1 MMSDADGA
9 VLDNVRS
16 WAERH
21 LTMNQIGA
29 GLDIR
34 QLMQQWTWWRFTNGE
49 STEETQVAR
58 IALPGI
64 LQNLGAR
71 KRIAHWGGAKYE
83 WWTVAPADWIAG
95 RRDLPTE
102 LLSKLDASHFNTGPW
117 TWENK
122 QSLGE
127 AAGELLWKFRRLDVV
142 GVLAEDIGYLDNDF
156 ARRHVPN
163 FPEHVDVWQWEP
175 LDKRKP
181 LGAGRVGVALYELR
195 DKFLE
200 QISQTH

>member
-1 MMSDADGA
+1 MISDVDGA

-16 WAERH
+16 WTERH
-21 LTMNQIGA
+21 LTVNHSGT
-29 GLDIR
+29 GLDFR

-58 IALPGI
+58 TALPEI

-83 WWTVAPADWIAG
+83 WWNVAPTDWIAG

-102 LLSKLDASHFNTGPW
+102 LLSNLDASHFETGPW
-117 TWENK
+117 SWETK

-127 AAGELLWKFRRLDVV
+127 ATGELLWKFRRLDVV

-163 FPEHVDVWQWEP
+163 FPKQGDVWQWKP
-175 LDKRKP
+175 LDKREP
-181 LGAGRVGVALYELR
+181 LRAGRVGVALYELR
-195 DKFLE
+195 EKFLE
-200 QISQTH
+200 QISQTY